1 MHMLNKKLTNEEKLD
16 LVYEMTLENHD
27 ILQSLRRQQYVSSA
41 FRLLY
46 WVVILGAI
54 GGAYYYIRPAVSY
67 LQENGTKLQ
76 TTINQLNALNSNL
89 PEAKLINTL
98 IEGLKKSATSG
109 E

>member
-27 ILQSLRRQQYVSSA
+27 ILQSIRRQQYVSNA

-46 WVVILGAI
+46 WIVILGAI

-67 LQENGTKLQ
+67 IQENGTKLQ
-76 TTINQLNALNSNL
+76 TTINQLNTLNSNL

-109 E
+109 Q